1 MRTPVLA
8 LTLLAASTSI
18 PGTTRADATD
28 TASVASS
35 GPATAMD
42 MYAESFV
49 SIARRPTGQPILV
62 VNYPWRE
69 HAEASIEI
77 RQLASDEVDDLGLK
91 PLLFRHEL
99 MKGPALVSISRCLDR
114 CSEGRAR
121 AEFTRR
127 EIDFEILGDRNSF
140 SSPSVC
146 VACRTK
152 YKPTGGQTVS
162 RVVFPLLEPWSADR
176 RRLYLDLP
184 TEYFPQ
190 ECMVRVWMLRGQ
202 DVVWTTTVRWPGYS
216 RAQDPLAAE

>member
-1 MRTPVLA
+1 MLA
-8 LTLLAASTSI
+8 LTLLVASTSI
-18 PGTTRADATD
+18 PGATRADAAD
-28 TASVASS
+28 TASARSS

-42 MYAESFV
+42 VYAESFV
-49 SIARRPTGQPILV
+49 SIAHRSTGQPILV

-69 HAEASIEI
+69 HAGASIEI
-77 RQLASDEVDDLGLK
+77 RRLASDEADDWEVK
-91 PLLFRHEL
+91 PLFFRHDR
-99 MKGPALVSISRCLDR
+99 MKGPALVSISRCLDK

-121 AEFTRR
+121 AEFTED

-140 SSPSVC
+140 GSPSVS

-162 RVVFPLLEPWSADR
+162 RAVFPLLEPWSADK

-190 ECMVRVWMLRGQ
+190 ECMVRVWMLRGH
-202 DVVWTTTVRWPGYS
+202 DVVWSKTVRWPGYPP
-216 RAQDPLAAE
+216 AQNPPGVE